1 MLPFLREVFG
11 NPSSA
16 HSEGRV
22 ARVHMDEAREKVAG
36 LVGADPSEVIF
47 TSGGTESNNF
57 ALLGVALALKNVGQ
71 HIITCEIE
79 HPSVLNPC
87 RQLAGQ
93 GFQIDVLPV
102 DRMGRIELDQ
112 LKERIQES
120 TILISVQHANSEV
133 GTLQDI
139 EKIGE
144 IAHEKGILFHTDA
157 VQSTGKIP
165 IDLKRLPV
173 DLLSI
178 SAHKFHGPKGVGA
191 LYVRKGSPQL
201 FSLVCG
207 GNQEKKRRGGTENVP
222 GIIGLGKACELAK
235 SRLKSGAMEKIQE
248 IRDHLARRIGQT
260 IPDTQV
266 FGYPGKSLPN
276 TLGMGF
282 EGAGGET
289 LMIGLDMEGISVSTG
304 SACSSGSALPSH
316 VLTAMKVAPDWINA
330 SLRFSLGI
338 GDTQEEM
345 DLVVEKLAGI
355 VEMNRVRSRASH

>member
-11 NPSSA
+11 NPSSP
-16 HSEGRV
+16 HSEGRA

-102 DRMGRIELDQ
+102 DGMGRIDLDQ
-112 LKERIQES
+112 LKGRIQES

-165 IDLKRLPV
+165 IDLKQLPV

-191 LYVRKGSPQL
+191 LYVRKGSPKL

-235 SRLKSGAMEKIQE
+235 SRLESGAMKKIQE

-266 FGYPGKSLPN
+266 FGHPGKSLPN

-316 VLTAMKVAPDWINA
+316 VLTAMKVPPDWINA

-355 VEMNRVRSRASH
+355 VEMNRARSRASH